1 MRIKIEIS
9 DTNQFLIE
17 GWNWKE
23 ISIQKNQKN
32 KDRIEK
38 KIYDKLG
45 LNNEIE
51 KTNSTKG
58 KKIRN
63 KKKRTKVE
71 ILTTKRAKL

>member
-9 DTNQFLIE
+9 YTNQFLIE

-38 KIYDKLG
+38 NIYMINWDWMMKLKKQI
-45 LNNEIE
+45 LQ
-51 KTNSTKG
+51 KG
-58 KKIRN
+58 KKIR
-63 KKKRTKVE
+63 KKK
-71 ILTTKRAKL
+71 

>member
-1 MRIKIEIS
+1 
-9 DTNQFLIE
+9 
-17 GWNWKE
+17 
-23 ISIQKNQKN
+23 
-32 KDRIEK
+32 
-38 KIYDKLG
+38 LG

-63 KKKRTKVE
+63 KKIRTKVE